1 MRIGIM
7 AAGAVG
13 AYFGARLQAAGHA
26 VVFFARGANLEALR
40 RDGLKIESPLGDLH
54 LKSVTATDDPAGQK
68 PVDFVLFA
76 VKLWDTADA
85 GRRIKPIVGPDTRV
99 ISLQNGIDSVD
110 ILKPILGD
118 DVVVGGS
125 AYIASVIASP
135 GVIKHSS
142 QFAHFHCGRL
152 DGKPDPKLQ
161 ALADAA
167 EAAGIK
173 GVKVS
178 DQMLR
183 DLWQKFA
190 FLVSLSSA
198 TGSTRQPLGPILADP
213 ETAKFF
219 DDLLVEVVTI
229 GRAKKVPIA
238 DDFLEKQ
245 RAFSKSLPPGLK
257 ASLLHDLERG
267 NRLEL
272 DWLAG
277 RVVALGK
284 ELGIPTPANQ
294 AAYTVM
300 KLSRMGKQ

>member
-13 AYFGARLQAAGHA
+13 AYFGARLQAAGHD
-26 VVFFARGANLEALR
+26 VVFFARGQNLEALR
-40 RDGLKIESPLGDLH
+40 GAGLKIESPLGDLH
-54 LKSVTATDDPAGQK
+54 LKSVTATDDPASQK

-76 VKLWDTADA
+76 VKLWDTEDA
-85 GRRIKPIVGPDTRV
+85 GRRIKPICTPETRV

-110 ILKPILGD
+110 KLAPLLGN

-135 GVIKHSS
+135 GVIRHSS
-142 QFAHFHCGRL
+142 AFAHFNCGRL

-161 ALADAA
+161 ALADAC

-190 FLVSLSSA
+190 FLVSLAGA

-213 ETAKFF
+213 DTAKFF
-219 DDLLVEVVTI
+219 DDLMVEVVTI
-229 GRAKKVPIA
+229 GRAKNVPIA
-238 DDFLEKQ
+238 EDFIEKQ
-245 RAFSKSLPPGLK
+245 RAFSKTLPSGLK

-294 AAYTVM
+294 AALHQVRRR
-300 KLSRMGKQ
+300 L